1 MSSKKNKAGKIK
13 KEGLGQKILVFTA
26 GLFVALL
33 LLEIFVRITG
43 FAFAFFQMRQNR
55 ISVHQKGIYRI
66 MCIGESTTAVGGENS
81 YPSQLQD
88 ILNQSNIG
96 VEFSVIN
103 KGMPS
108 GNTTALLD
116 ELEDNLNN
124 YRPDLVIA
132 MMGANDGGNFYSYNE
147 DVDEEI
153 KLSAVFRTYKLARLL
168 WFYVKNRNTGGQP
181 GDISDVLNDEGM
193 PRNRKEVGEAAR
205 KIFYT
210 TSPGLDSFLLANDY
224 MDQGRYKEASDSYEK
239 AIESGFLKNIISIH
253 PKNIWIYY
261 SLGASYKKQGR
272 FEDAENV
279 YKKIVELL
287 PDIGYTELAT
297 LYKEQGKNDLAKE
310 YSNKARKFNK
320 WYYNKITRRNY
331 QRLKKALDLRKIR
344 LVSVQY
350 ATLSLEPL
358 KKMLYPQ
365 EDIIFVDNEQL
376 FKKAIEQDGYKK
388 YFVDACFG
396 SYGHCTREGNKL
408 LAENIASHILREV
421 FNK

>member
-1 MSSKKNKAGKIK
+1 MSSKKNNAAKIK
-13 KEGLGQKILVFTA
+13 KESLGQKILVFTA
-26 GLFVALL
+26 GLFAALL

-55 ISVHQKGIYRI
+55 ISIHQKGTYRI

-103 KGMPS
+103 KGIPS
-108 GNTTALLD
+108 GNTTAILD

-153 KLSAVFRTYKLARLL
+153 KLSAVFRTYKLARLI
-168 WFYVKNRNTGGQP
+168 WFYVKNRNAGGQP

-210 TSPGLDSFLLANDY
+210 NSPGLNFFLLANDY

-279 YKKIVELL
+279 YKKI
-287 PDIGYTELAT
+287 TEL
-297 LYKEQGKNDLAKE
+297 
-310 YSNKARKFNK
+310 
-320 WYYNKITRRNY
+320 
-331 QRLKKALDLRKIR
+331 
-344 LVSVQY
+344 
-350 ATLSLEPL
+350 
-358 KKMLYPQ
+358 
-365 EDIIFVDNEQL
+365 
-376 FKKAIEQDGYKK
+376 
-388 YFVDACFG
+388 
-396 SYGHCTREGNKL
+396 
-408 LAENIASHILREV
+408 
-421 FNK
+421 